1 MKKAVVIFIIALV
14 AVASAFAFEFKS
26 VGIETGEG
34 LYASADME
42 IIDNLDIYGRI
53 GANGYFSISALP
65 SFCWSIGLATFLI
78 IPDHSWF
85 RLFRRSSC

>member
-14 AVASAFAFEFKS
+14 AVASVFAFEFKS

-34 LYASADME
+34 FYASADME

-53 GANGYFSISALP
+53 GANGYFSVSVGAQYFVYKFGY
-65 SFCWSIGLATFLI
+65 STFCVGRCKWNGKE
-78 IPDHSWF
+78 D
-85 RLFRRSSC
+85 